1 VRGATAE
8 ARGWEAVGV
17 LRELRGSHGGPHL
30 GTRLVALGL
39 ALLLA
44 GPLSYVGF
52 RFVAFVL
59 HQVV

>member
-1 VRGATAE
+1 
-8 ARGWEAVGV
+8 VGV